1 MSSALRLGWRNIWR
15 NRRRTLLS
23 MSAIGVG
30 LFLVVFYAGLI
41 GGLMGNARNE
51 LDNAGMGHVEI
62 SAPGYRPRHEVALT
76 IPQLSTFKDKLA
88 LPAGAELGDR
98 VLARGLATSARGSE
112 AVQVFGVDF
121 IAEQT
126 LSAHLRQ
133 VRQGALPAAGDD
145 KGIVI
150 GEELATRLNLKPG
163 AKLRLMLQRAD
174 AEMGADLFRVR
185 GIFHSIA
192 PAIGQRQVYVSQG
205 AARELLGLGAV
216 SHQVVIQLP
225 EAALSDG
232 AAASIRGALG
242 QGYEVVTWA
251 ELLPVLK
258 KMEAL
263 TANAA
268 LFMSFFVYLLVGLG
282 VLNTMLMSV
291 LERTREFGVLLSLG
305 TRPAQNLKIVLSESF
320 WIATLSAAAGALL
333 GAWVTWHFSRTGI
346 HVGGAGSGES
356 FQLSG
361 SIVSTLVK
369 TRFNPLDILK
379 AATFVYVMAL
389 VVGLY
394 PASRI
399 TRLQPAE
406 ALRRS

>member
-1 MSSALRLGWRNIWR
+1 MSSALKLGWRNIWR

-30 LFLVVFYAGLI
+30 LFLVTFYSGLI
-41 GGLMGNARNE
+41 GGMLGNAANE

-62 SAPGYRPRHEVALT
+62 SAPGYRPRHEVGLT
-76 IPQLSTFKDKLA
+76 IPELSTFKDKLT
-88 LPAGAELGDR
+88 LPPGAEIGDR

-121 IAEQT
+121 DSEKL
-126 LSAHLRQ
+126 LSAHVRD
-133 VRQGALPAAGDD
+133 VRQGALPAADD
-145 KGIVI
+145 AKGILV
-150 GEELATRLNLKPG
+150 GEELAARLNLKLG
-163 AKLRLMLQRAD
+163 AKVRLMLQRSD
-174 AEMGADLFRVR
+174 NEMGADLFRVR

-192 PAIGQRQVYVSQG
+192 PSIGQRQVYVSQA
-205 AARELLGLGAV
+205 AARELLGLGEV

-225 EAALSDG
+225 DAELADKVAAQARAALG
-232 AAASIRGALG
+232 P
-242 QGYEVVTWA
+242 QFEVVTWA
-251 ELLPVLK
+251 DLLPILK

-263 TANAA
+263 TRNAS
-268 LFMSFFVYLLVGLG
+268 LIMSFFVYLLVGLG

-305 TRPAQNLKIVLSESF
+305 TRPSRILSIVLSESF
-320 WIATLSAAAGALL
+320 WIATLSAAGGALL
-333 GAWVTWHFSRTGI
+333 GAWVTWHFSHTGMNM
-346 HVGGAGSGES
+346 GTGGES
-356 FQLSG
+356 IQLQG
-361 SIVSTLVK
+361 SVIATTVK
-369 TRFNPLDILK
+369 TKFNPADILK
-379 AATFVYVMAL
+379 ASTFVYVMAL

-406 ALRRS
+406 ALRRT